1 MKSLY
6 SAAFMMTVMALP
18 ACSGSSFEGGA
29 KPMASAP
36 RASASSSGSSG
47 TPTTDSGATV
57 DPGTDGQ
64 ATAATPTTPSNDTAS
79 GSPKAVLATTPPPPS
94 NINFGLLVNDF
105 NCTFCHME
113 VHGTVVSVGDAEAL
127 REDSNGKVFG
137 KWLVAGAYHAADI
150 LTVPPR
156 LGGIVV
162 AGGITQNYDN
172 SGKEMPISAATGK
185 PGFPILSFTDL
196 AGKMQGSL
204 SAKAAP
210 STVASIS
217 KVYTGNALLVGT
229 AAAPIVIDKDVLV
242 NGDVVIKGV
251 FTGVGTIY
259 ATGNIYI
266 PANLKAAHLASLPYS
281 DDAAAANI
289 QAKADLAAA
298 SSDGLGLA
306 SAKSIFVGDLENYMD
321 SGNGRSTRANGLHG
335 IRYNSIYTNDQGTPF
350 TGTVNGVWNVYNW
363 LPEAQFEA
371 LYETLTPCWTAS
383 DRPLVAGHS
392 WGERTFTQIDAYL
405 YAVSAVAGINRA
417 SSWTLNG
424 GVISQS
430 MHIVSGADSDRINA
444 NGSCHPARINFDY
457 RLQNGLQSLEQV
469 GALFAKKS

>member
-6 SAAFMMTVMALP
+6 GATFAMTAMAIA

-29 KPMASAP
+29 KPIAGAP
-36 RASASSSGSSG
+36 RTTNSATPTADSGS
-47 TPTTDSGATV
+47 TTE
-57 DPGTDGQ
+57 PGSDGQ
-64 ATAATPTTPSNDTAS
+64 ATAGAPTTPSNDPAS
-79 GSPKAVLATTPPPPS
+79 GSPKTPSTPPPPPP

-162 AGGITQNYDN
+162 ARGVTQNYDN
-172 SGKEMPISAATGK
+172 SGKEMPILAATGK
-185 PGFPILSFTDL
+185 PGFPILNFADL
-196 AGKMQGSL
+196 AGKMQGSV
-204 SAKAAP
+204 SAKASP

-229 AAAPIVIDKDVLV
+229 AATPVVIDRDVLI

-266 PANLKAAHLASLPYS
+266 PANLKAARLASFPYS

-289 QAKADLAAA
+289 KAKADLAAA

-321 SGNGRSTRANGLHG
+321 SGNGRSARANG
-335 IRYNSIYTNDQGTPF
+335 
-350 TGTVNGVWNVYNW
+350 
-363 LPEAQFEA
+363 
-371 LYETLTPCWTAS
+371 TAS
-383 DRPLVAGHS
+383 ATTRSTLVTKERPSLV
-392 WGERTFTQIDAYL
+392 
-405 YAVSAVAGINRA
+405 
-417 SSWTLNG
+417 
-424 GVISQS
+424 
-430 MHIVSGADSDRINA
+430 
-444 NGSCHPARINFDY
+444 P
-457 RLQNGLQSLEQV
+457 
-469 GALFAKKS
+469 